1 MAIRA
6 NANCFNSLKTADA
19 PPIFLRMETRRR
31 RWRGGARFA
40 AYLGATMLPMV
51 WLGLV
56 LGQTVTNQV
65 DAAALREGES
75 QAKSLA
81 SAAVEP
87 YLDTGRLSDGLSED
101 QLESI
106 ARATSHLIA
115 QGSALALRVRD
126 LNGQI
131 VFDAADPFGT
141 PPVGPPDDEVREAV
155 DRGMVSLLTTLGADE
170 VDGGVTNGAQAIE
183 VYVAIHPIENSGLVV
198 GVLEVYIPYA
208 PIAAEREASLNQLRL
223 SIIFGLGALWLVLV
237 LIVVSVARRTR
248 RQSRHSEFLALHDSL
263 TGLPGRSLFRDRVA
277 AALSAA
283 GRLGND
289 VAVAVLDLDRFK
301 DVNESLGHR
310 NGDEFLRIVAQRLKA
325 TLRPGDTVARLGG
338 DEFGLVLPGIVG
350 DSVED
355 ILARVL
361 LALEAEAELGG
372 VAISA
377 EASIGY
383 SMWPS
388 DADDPDD
395 LLRRADLALDAAKI
409 ARGAIVRYHPG
420 SGEFDPQRLSLISE
434 LRRAIGSGELTLHYQ
449 PKIDVMSGNVT
460 AFEALVR
467 WNHPVRGLVPP
478 GDFIPIAESTGL
490 IGPLTRW
497 VVDAALAQLA
507 EWSPACPELSM
518 AVNISA
524 RNLRDDLPG
533 WVLNRLATHCINP
546 ARLVLEITETSIAAD
561 PIRAAVLLEELDA
574 SGVKVSLDDFGQG
587 YTSLGSLG
595 HLPVSELKIDRGF
608 VFAMQNS
615 HEDRAIVASVIELGH
630 QLGLTVVAE
639 GVETEE
645 VCAVLRA
652 MGCDTMQGYLFSPA
666 VPASKALALMENV
679 HSTV

>member
-1 MAIRA
+1 M
-6 NANCFNSLKTADA
+6 DA
-19 PPIFLRMETRRR
+19 RRK
-31 RWRGGARFA
+31 RWRDGARFA
-40 AYLGATMLPMV
+40 AYLAATTLPMV

-81 SAAVEP
+81 TAAIEP
-87 YLDTGRLSDGLSED
+87 YLDSDRLSDGLSNE
-101 QLESI
+101 QRVSI
-106 ARATSHLIA
+106 ARATGHLLT
-115 QGSALALRVRD
+115 QGSALALRIRD
-126 LNGQI
+126 LNGEI

-141 PPVGPPDDEVREAV
+141 PNVGPPEQEVQEAV
-155 DRGMVSLLTTLGADE
+155 DNGMSSLLTTLGADE
-170 VDGGVTNGAQAIE
+170 VDGATTDGARAIE
-183 VYVAIHPIENSGLVV
+183 AYVAIHPMANSGLIV

-208 PIAAEREASLNQLRL
+208 PIAVERETSLTQLRL
-223 SIIFGLGALWLVLV
+223 SIIFGLGALWMVLV
-237 LIVVSVARRTR
+237 LIVTSVARRTR

-263 TGLPGRSLFRDRVA
+263 TGLPARSLYRDRIVG
-277 AALSAA
+277 ALDAA

-310 NGDEFLRIVAQRLKA
+310 NGDEFLRIVARRLKA

-338 DEFGLVLPGIVG
+338 DEFGLVLPGTMAS
-350 DSVED
+350 SVEE
-355 ILARVL
+355 ILGRVL

-383 SMWPS
+383 SMWPD

-395 LLRRADLALDAAKI
+395 LLRRADLALDGAKI
-409 ARGAIVRYHPG
+409 ARGAIVRYQAG
-420 SGEFDPQRLSLISE
+420 SGEFDPQRLGLISE

-449 PKIDVMSGNVT
+449 PKIDVMSGTIT

-467 WNHPVRGLVPP
+467 WNHPVRGLLPP
-478 GDFIPIAESTGL
+478 ADFIPIAESTGL
-490 IGPLTRW
+490 IGPLTHW

-507 EWSPACPELSM
+507 EWSASRPQLSM

-533 WVLNRLATHCINP
+533 WVLNRLAAYRID
-546 ARLVLEITETSIAAD
+546 ASRLVLEITETSIAAD
-561 PIRAAVLLEELDA
+561 PIRATVLLEELDA
-574 SGVKVSLDDFGQG
+574 AGVKVSLDDFGQG

-608 VFAMQNS
+608 VFAMPNS

-639 GVETEE
+639 GVETDE
-645 VCAVLRA
+645 VCAQLRA
-652 MGCDTMQGYLFSPA
+652 LGCDTMQGYLFSPA
-666 VPASKALALMENV
+666 VPASKALALMEHV
-679 HSTV
+679 RPTARL

>member
-1 MAIRA
+1 
-6 NANCFNSLKTADA
+6 
-19 PPIFLRMETRRR
+19 
-31 RWRGGARFA
+31 
-40 AYLGATMLPMV
+40 MLPVV

-56 LGQTVTNQV
+56 LTQTVTNQV

-87 YLDTGRLSDGLSED
+87 YLDGRQLSDGLSEA
-101 QLESI
+101 QLASMS
-106 ARATSHLIA
+106 RATWHLIA
-115 QGSALALRVRD
+115 QGSAMVLRVRD

-131 VFDAADPFGT
+131 VFDAADPYGEHAAS
-141 PPVGPPDDEVREAV
+141 GPEEEVQEAATV
-155 DRGMVSLLTTLGADE
+155 GMVSLLTTVGADE
-170 VDGGVTNGAQAIE
+170 VDGMRTDGAQAIE
-183 VYVAIHPIENSGLVV
+183 VYVAIHPIEEPGKVV
-198 GVLEVYIPYA
+198 GVLEVYIPYGQ
-208 PIAAEREASLNQLRL
+208 IAAERQSSLNQLRL
-223 SIIFGLGALWLVLV
+223 SIAFGLGALWIVLV
-237 LIVVSVARRTR
+237 LIVTSIARRTR
-248 RQSRHSEFLALHDSL
+248 QQSRHSEFMALHDSL
-263 TGLPGRSLFRDRVA
+263 TGLPGRSLFRDRIVA
-277 AALSAA
+277 ALGAA
-283 GRLGND
+283 GRMGND

-338 DEFGLVLPGIVG
+338 DEFGLVLPGTVS
-350 DSVED
+350 DSVEE
-355 ILARVL
+355 ILGRVL
-361 LALEAEAELGG
+361 TALGAEAELGG

-383 SMWPS
+383 AMWPS
-388 DADDPDD
+388 DADEPDD
-395 LLRRADLALDAAKI
+395 LLRRADLALDVAKV
-409 ARGAIVRYHPG
+409 ARGGIVRYHPMG
-420 SGEFDPQRLSLISE
+420 GEFDPQRLGLISE
-434 LRRAIGSGELTLHYQ
+434 LRRAIGGGELVLHYQ
-449 PKIDVMSGNVT
+449 PKIDVPTGNVT

-467 WNHPVRGLVPP
+467 WNHPVRGLMPP
-478 GDFIPIAESTGL
+478 CDFIPIAESTGL
-490 IGPLTRW
+490 IGPLTQW

-507 EWSPACPELSM
+507 EWSESRPELSM

-533 WVLNRLATHCINP
+533 WILGRLAAHHIN
-546 ARLVLEITETSIAAD
+546 ASRLVLEITETSIAAD
-561 PIRAAVLLEELDA
+561 PIRATVLLEELSA
-574 SGVKVSLDDFGQG
+574 AGVKVSLDDFGQG

-608 VFAMQNS
+608 VFAMENS

-645 VCAVLRA
+645 VRATLRA

-666 VPASKALALMENV
+666 VPASHALALIEGV
-679 HSTV
+679 HSRV